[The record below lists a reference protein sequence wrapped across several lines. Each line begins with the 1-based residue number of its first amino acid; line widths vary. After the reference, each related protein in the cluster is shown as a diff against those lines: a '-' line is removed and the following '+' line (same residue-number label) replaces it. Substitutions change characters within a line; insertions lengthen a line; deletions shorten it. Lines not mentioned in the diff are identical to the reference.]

1 MFTYAASRSI
11 PCAKLLWRTSFQ
23 VVAWPI
29 EYRREAASLGL
40 AFPKG
45 ILLHGPPG
53 TGKTSAVLQVVRE
66 TAAALHRID
75 PGDVIGS
82 MLGESERRLRE
93 RFAEARAAA
102 AGDPSRP
109 VVIFL
114 DEADALCAKRSA
126 QRAHEGRIVGQLL
139 TLMDGAELHD
149 LGRLRL
155 KFVVC
160 HSFFLIGRP
169 SLDKHASMSACW

>member
-1 MFTYAASRSI
+1 M
-11 PCAKLLWRTSFQ
+11 Q

-102 AGDPSRP
+102 AEDPSRP

-155 KFVVC
+155 RCVVC
-160 HSFFLIGRP
+160 RSFPLIRRP
-169 SLDKHASMSACW
+169 NLNNHASMSACWRHPDPILISS